1 MEGLK
6 GVLKSKCT
14 YTAAAMYPFVAVN
27 TDTDVNISPLSLIE
41 TSNVFKVEDVMKQ
54 FERKTTSLV
63 SPSLLFHLYY
73 LQPTLSL
80 AGCCV
85 KM

>member
-1 MEGLK
+1 MYLRVS
-6 GVLKSKCT
+6 VLI
-14 YTAAAMYPFVAVN
+14 AAAVYPFIAVD
-27 TDTDVNISPLSLIE
+27 TDTDVNVSPLSLIE
-41 TSNVFKVEDVMKQ
+41 TSNVFKVEDVMEQ
-54 FERKTTSLV
+54 FEGKTSSFV

-73 LQPTLSL
+73 LQPEPSL